1 MVTILGGGIAGTVL
15 AGGLARAGHPAVV
28 YERRPNVRGGAFLF
42 LDAHAHRTLADLGV
56 PADQLDS
63 ASYPV
68 DGVRVGAPAADPRE
82 SPAAGHR
89 LYHRTDLMRVL
100 TEFALAAGAD
110 IRYGTAVSDL
120 DPDTGVL
127 YPGGTATDL
136 LIAAD
141 GIDSIART
149 RLEPE
154 RVAEYAG
161 QVVLYATAA
170 PGTRP
175 NTTPSVLHF
184 HRHGSDTPATFGH
197 FWNDSVAVW
206 FARLTR
212 APIAVGYTGFH
223 PLARWNEPIRAA
235 LPEIPY
241 LLDTL
246 LDHTAM
252 VHVSNARRV
261 PLTKALPPRLPVIL
275 CGDADHALSPA
286 SGVGARNAID
296 DAAALCQALLNGDD
310 PADTMARRRAEM
322 LAEPD

>member
-1 MVTILGGGIAGTVL
+1 MTILGGGIAGTVL
-15 AGGLARAGHPAVV
+15 AGGLARAGYPAVG

-42 LDAHAHRTLADLGV
+42 LDAHTHRTLVDLGV
-56 PADQLDS
+56 PGDQLDA
-63 ASYPV
+63 ASYRV
-68 DGVRVGAPAADPRE
+68 DGIRVGAPASEVRE
-82 SPAAGHR
+82 SATAGHR

-100 TEFALAAGAD
+100 TEFAWAAGAD
-110 IRYGTAVSDL
+110 IRYGTAISDL
-120 DPDTGVL
+120 DPDSGVL

-197 FWNDSVAVW
+197 FWNESVAVW
-206 FARLTR
+206 FVRLTR
-212 APIAVGYTGFH
+212 APIEVGYTGFH
-223 PLARWNEPIRAA
+223 PLARWIEPIRTA

-252 VHVSNARRV
+252 VHVSNARSV
-261 PLTKALPPRLPVIL
+261 PLAKARPPRLPVIL

-296 DAAALCQALLNGDD
+296 DAAALCHALLDGTD
-310 PADTMARRRAEM
+310 PVDTMARRRAEI
-322 LAEPD
+322 LAQLG